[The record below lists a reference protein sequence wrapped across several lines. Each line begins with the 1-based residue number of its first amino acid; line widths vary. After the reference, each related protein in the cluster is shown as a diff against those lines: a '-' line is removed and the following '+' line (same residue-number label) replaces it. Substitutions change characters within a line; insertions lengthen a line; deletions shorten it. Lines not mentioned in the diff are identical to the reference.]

1 MKILCS
7 KIRYFFWNLFKKN
20 KKQFIIDNSYHEMS
34 EISTFNLEKHNHIFK
49 SKKNKLSYVP
59 PTISE
64 TTKTNQSSFF
74 SDSDSDSS
82 GLDSDEFC
90 SATQF

>member
-7 KIRYFFWNLFKKN
+7 KIRYFFWNLFKKK
-20 KKQFIIDNSYHEMS
+20 KKQFIIEDSYYEMS

-49 SKKNKLSYVP
+49 SQKNKLTYKP

-64 TTKTNQSSFF
+64 TTKSNQSSFL
-74 SDSDSDSS
+74 SDSDSS

>member
-7 KIRYFFWNLFKKN
+7 KISYFFLNLFKKK
-20 KKQFIIDNSYHEMS
+20 KKQFIIDDSYHEMS
-34 EISTFNLEKHNHIFK
+34 EFSTFNLEKHNHIFK
-49 SKKNKLSYVP
+49 SQKNKLSYVP
-59 PTISE
+59 PTITE
-64 TTKTNQSSFF
+64 TTKLNKSSFL
-74 SDSDSDSS
+74 SDSDSS